1 MPTLAPALSSFAEKT
16 SAGLLSTLSSLSAAT
31 VRSRREAP
39 GTSFGETLA
48 KLAEKQQARK
58 TPDSA
63 DRAATVPAPGP
74 AADLE
79 EPGRSP
85 RQGEPTETA
94 AESQVA
100 ASGDPPPRPP
110 DESSA
115 QPAAPLAQEL
125 PPRPP
130 DESSA
135 QPAAPLAQELPPGV
149 AFASR
154 TREQGADVSALT
166 QPRDQAL
173 NRESGPS
180 QPLASALTQPREQAL
195 NPESGPPQPLASD
208 LLPAAPAGRDRRMVD
223 RSSSRT
229 SREKESASTLSPA
242 AARALQVDAA
252 VRLENATGQP
262 PLAQIGLRAGGGQA
276 FGHGVV
282 VTQPGEDLVQPH
294 PVTAAEPSDRFSARI
309 VRGLSAMVNQ
319 RGGVMNM
326 RLDPPDLGA
335 LRVQMTIA
343 RGVVTAEFQAT
354 TQQAQALLE
363 RGLTGLRAA
372 LESQGL
378 TVERLS
384 VQLAAPASPQATR
397 EEAPNQHGH
406 QPQRDQ
412 AGDDRPEGKDHE
424 GRDRGED
431 GRGDQ
436 PEALLTPES
445 LRGADAPSGVNRS

>member
-1 MPTLAPALSSFAEKT
+1 MPTLVPALNSFAEKT

-85 RQGEPTETA
+85 RQGEATETA
-94 AESQVA
+94 AETQVA

-125 PPRPP
+125 PP
-130 DESSA
+130 
-135 QPAAPLAQELPPGV
+135 GV

-154 TREQGADVSALT
+154 TLRLGAD
-166 QPRDQAL
+166 
-173 NRESGPS
+173 
-180 QPLASALTQPREQAL
+180 ASALTQPREQAL
-195 NPESGPPQPLASD
+195 NPESGPPQPLASALTQPRD
-208 LLPAAPAGRDRRMVD
+208 QAANPESGPPQPLASELLPAAPAGRDRRMVD

-229 SREKESASTLSPA
+229 SGEKESASTLSPA
-242 AARALQVDAA
+242 AARAMAVDAA

-294 PVTAAEPSDRFSARI
+294 PVAAAEPSDRFSARI

-378 TVERLS
+378 TVERLT
-384 VQLAAPASPQATR
+384 VQLASPASPQATR

-412 AGDDRPEGKDHE
+412 AGDDRPGGKGDE

-436 PEALLTPES
+436 PEALLTPEG
-445 LRGADAPSGVNRS
+445 LRGPYAPSGADRS

>member
-1 MPTLAPALSSFAEKT
+1 MPTLVPALNSFAQKT
-16 SAGLLSTLSSLSAAT
+16 SASLLSTLSLLSAAT

-39 GTSFGETLA
+39 GTSFGDTFA
-48 KLAEKQQARK
+48 KLAEKQQAQK
-58 TPDSA
+58 TRDSA
-63 DRAATVPAPGP
+63 DQAATGRAPGP

-79 EPGRSP
+79 ERGRPP
-85 RQGEPTETA
+85 RRGEPTETA
-94 AESQVA
+94 AES
-100 ASGDPPPRPP
+100 P
-110 DESSA
+110 A
-115 QPAAPLAQEL
+115 QPAAPIAQ
-125 PPRPP
+125 
-130 DESSA
+130 D
-135 QPAAPLAQELPPGV
+135 LPPGV
-149 AFASR
+149 ALASR
-154 TREQGADVSALT
+154 TLERGADASTLT
-166 QPRDQAL
+166 QTRDQA
-173 NRESGPS
+173 G
-180 QPLASALTQPREQAL
+180 
-195 NPESGPPQPLASD
+195 NPGSGPPQPLASD
-208 LLPAAPAGRDRRMVD
+208 LLPAAPAGRDRRTVD

-229 SREKESASTLSPA
+229 SGEKESASTLSPA

-282 VTQPGEDLVQPH
+282 VTQPPEVLVQPH
-294 PVTAAEPSDRFSARI
+294 SVAAAEPSDRFSARI

-343 RGVVTAEFQAT
+343 RGVVTAEFQVT

-384 VQLAAPASPQATR
+384 VQLASPASPQATR

-406 QPQRDQ
+406 QSQRDQ
-412 AGDDRPEGKDHE
+412 AGDDRPGGKGDE

-436 PEALLTPES
+436 PEALLTPEG
-445 LRGADAPSGVNRS
+445 LHGASAPSGVNRS

>member
-1 MPTLAPALSSFAEKT
+1 MPTLVPALNSFAQKT
-16 SAGLLSTLSSLSAAT
+16 SASLLSTLSLLSAAT
-31 VRSRREAP
+31 VRSHREAP
-39 GTSFGETLA
+39 GTSFGDTFA

-58 TPDSA
+58 TRDSA
-63 DRAATVPAPGP
+63 DEAATGRAPGP

-79 EPGRSP
+79 ERGRSP

-94 AESQVA
+94 AES
-100 ASGDPPPRPP
+100 P
-110 DESSA
+110 A
-115 QPAAPLAQEL
+115 QPAAPIAQ
-125 PPRPP
+125 
-130 DESSA
+130 D
-135 QPAAPLAQELPPGV
+135 LPPGV
-149 AFASR
+149 ALASR
-154 TREQGADVSALT
+154 TLERGADASTLT
-166 QPRDQAL
+166 QTRDQA
-173 NRESGPS
+173 G
-180 QPLASALTQPREQAL
+180 

-208 LLPAAPAGRDRRMVD
+208 LLPAAPAGRDRRTVD

-229 SREKESASTLSPA
+229 SGEKESASTLSPA

-282 VTQPGEDLVQPH
+282 VTQPPEVLVQPH
-294 PVTAAEPSDRFSARI
+294 SVAAAEPSDRFSARI

-343 RGVVTAEFQAT
+343 RGVVTAEFQVT

-384 VQLAAPASPQATR
+384 VQLASPASPQATR

-412 AGDDRPEGKDHE
+412 AGDDRPGGKGDE

-436 PEALLTPES
+436 PEALLTPEG
-445 LRGADAPSGVNRS
+445 LHGASAPSGVNRS

>member
-1 MPTLAPALSSFAEKT
+1 MPTLVPALNSFAEKT
-16 SAGLLSTLSSLSAAT
+16 SASLLSTPSSLSGAT
-31 VRSRREAP
+31 VRSHREAP
-39 GTSFGETLA
+39 GTSFGDTFA

-58 TPDSA
+58 TRDSA
-63 DRAATVPAPGP
+63 DEAATGRAPGP

-94 AESQVA
+94 AES
-100 ASGDPPPRPP
+100 P
-110 DESSA
+110 A
-115 QPAAPLAQEL
+115 QPAAPIAQ
-125 PPRPP
+125 
-130 DESSA
+130 D
-135 QPAAPLAQELPPGV
+135 LPPGV
-149 AFASR
+149 ALASR
-154 TREQGADVSALT
+154 TLERGADASTLT
-166 QPRDQAL
+166 QTRDQA
-173 NRESGPS
+173 G
-180 QPLASALTQPREQAL
+180 
-195 NPESGPPQPLASD
+195 NPGSGPPQPLASD
-208 LLPAAPAGRDRRMVD
+208 LLPAAPAGRDRRTVD

-229 SREKESASTLSPA
+229 SGEKESASTLSPA

-282 VTQPGEDLVQPH
+282 VTQPGEDLVQPNS
-294 PVTAAEPSDRFSARI
+294 VAAAEPSDRFSARI

-343 RGVVTAEFQAT
+343 RGVVTAEFQVT

-384 VQLAAPASPQATR
+384 VQLASPASPQATR

-406 QPQRDQ
+406 QSQRDQ
-412 AGDDRPEGKDHE
+412 AGDDRPGGKGDE

-436 PEALLTPES
+436 PEALLTPEG
-445 LRGADAPSGVNRS
+445 LHGASAPLGVNRS

>member
-1 MPTLAPALSSFAEKT
+1 MPTLVPALNSFAQKT
-16 SAGLLSTLSSLSAAT
+16 SASLLSTLSLLSAAT

-39 GTSFGETLA
+39 GTSFGDTFA

-58 TPDSA
+58 TRDSA
-63 DRAATVPAPGP
+63 DEAATGRAPGP

-79 EPGRSP
+79 ERGRSP

-94 AESQVA
+94 AES
-100 ASGDPPPRPP
+100 P
-110 DESSA
+110 A
-115 QPAAPLAQEL
+115 QPAAPIAQ
-125 PPRPP
+125 
-130 DESSA
+130 D
-135 QPAAPLAQELPPGV
+135 LPPGV
-149 AFASR
+149 ALASR
-154 TREQGADVSALT
+154 TLERGADASTLT
-166 QPRDQAL
+166 QTRDQA
-173 NRESGPS
+173 G
-180 QPLASALTQPREQAL
+180 
-195 NPESGPPQPLASD
+195 NPGSGPPQPLASD
-208 LLPAAPAGRDRRMVD
+208 LLPAAPAGRDRRTVD

-229 SREKESASTLSPA
+229 SGEKESASTLSPA

-282 VTQPGEDLVQPH
+282 VTQPPEVLVQPH
-294 PVTAAEPSDRFSARI
+294 SVAAAEPSDRFSARI

-343 RGVVTAEFQAT
+343 RGVVTAEFQVT

-384 VQLAAPASPQATR
+384 VQLASPASPQATR

-406 QPQRDQ
+406 QSQRDQ
-412 AGDDRPEGKDHE
+412 AGDDRPGGKGDE

-436 PEALLTPES
+436 PEALLTPEG
-445 LRGADAPSGVNRS
+445 LHGASAPSGVNRS

>member
-1 MPTLAPALSSFAEKT
+1 MPTLVPALNSFAQKT
-16 SAGLLSTLSSLSAAT
+16 SASLLSTLSLLSAAT

-39 GTSFGETLA
+39 GTSFGDTFA

-58 TPDSA
+58 TRDSA
-63 DRAATVPAPGP
+63 DEAATGRAPGP

-79 EPGRSP
+79 ERGRSP

-94 AESQVA
+94 AES
-100 ASGDPPPRPP
+100 P
-110 DESSA
+110 A
-115 QPAAPLAQEL
+115 QPAAPIAQ
-125 PPRPP
+125 
-130 DESSA
+130 D
-135 QPAAPLAQELPPGV
+135 LPPGV
-149 AFASR
+149 ALASR
-154 TREQGADVSALT
+154 TLERGADASTLT
-166 QPRDQAL
+166 QTRDQA
-173 NRESGPS
+173 G
-180 QPLASALTQPREQAL
+180 
-195 NPESGPPQPLASD
+195 NPGSGPPQPLASD
-208 LLPAAPAGRDRRMVD
+208 LLPAAPAGRDRRTVD

-229 SREKESASTLSPA
+229 SGEKESASTLSPA

-282 VTQPGEDLVQPH
+282 VTQPPEVLVQPH
-294 PVTAAEPSDRFSARI
+294 SVAAAEPSDRFSARI

-343 RGVVTAEFQAT
+343 RGVVTAEFQVT

-384 VQLAAPASPQATR
+384 VQLASPASPQATR

-406 QPQRDQ
+406 QSQRDQ
-412 AGDDRPEGKDHE
+412 AGDDRPGGKGDE

-436 PEALLTPES
+436 PEALLTPEG
-445 LRGADAPSGVNRS
+445 LHGASAPLGVNRS

>member
-1 MPTLAPALSSFAEKT
+1 MPTLVPALNSFAEKT
-16 SAGLLSTLSSLSAAT
+16 SASLLSTPSSLSAAT
-31 VRSRREAP
+31 VRSHREAP
-39 GTSFGETLA
+39 GTSFGDTFA

-58 TPDSA
+58 TRDSA
-63 DRAATVPAPGP
+63 DEAATGRAPGP

-85 RQGEPTETA
+85 RSGEPTETA
-94 AESQVA
+94 ESPVA
-100 ASGDPPPRPP
+100 TASGDPAPRQPA
-110 DESSA
+110 ESSA
-115 QPAAPLAQEL
+115 QPAAPLAQ
-125 PPRPP
+125 
-130 DESSA
+130 D
-135 QPAAPLAQELPPGV
+135 LPPGV

-154 TREQGADVSALT
+154 TLKLGAD
-166 QPRDQAL
+166 
-173 NRESGPS
+173 
-180 QPLASALTQPREQAL
+180 ASALTQPREQAL

-208 LLPAAPAGRDRRMVD
+208 LLPAAPAGRDRRTVD

-229 SREKESASTLSPA
+229 SGEKESASTLSPA

-262 PLAQIGLRAGGGQA
+262 PLAHLGLRAGGGQA

-282 VTQPGEDLVQPH
+282 VTQPPEVLVQPH
-294 PVTAAEPSDRFSARI
+294 SVAAAEPSDRFSARI

-343 RGVVTAEFQAT
+343 RGVVTAEFQVT

-384 VQLAAPASPQATR
+384 VQLASPASPQATR

-412 AGDDRPEGKDHE
+412 AGDDRPRGKGDE

-436 PEALLTPES
+436 PEALLTPEG
-445 LRGADAPSGVNRS
+445 LHGASAPSGVNRS

>member
-1 MPTLAPALSSFAEKT
+1 MPTLVPALNSFAQKT
-16 SAGLLSTLSSLSAAT
+16 SASLLSTLSLLSAAT

-39 GTSFGETLA
+39 GTSFGDTFA

-58 TPDSA
+58 TRDSA
-63 DRAATVPAPGP
+63 DEAATGRAPGP

-79 EPGRSP
+79 ERGRSP

-94 AESQVA
+94 AES
-100 ASGDPPPRPP
+100 P
-110 DESSA
+110 A
-115 QPAAPLAQEL
+115 QPAAPIAQ
-125 PPRPP
+125 
-130 DESSA
+130 D
-135 QPAAPLAQELPPGV
+135 LPPGV
-149 AFASR
+149 ALASR
-154 TREQGADVSALT
+154 TLERGADASTLT
-166 QPRDQAL
+166 QTRDQA
-173 NRESGPS
+173 G
-180 QPLASALTQPREQAL
+180 

-208 LLPAAPAGRDRRMVD
+208 LLPAAPAGRDRRTVD

-229 SREKESASTLSPA
+229 SGEKESASTLSPA

-282 VTQPGEDLVQPH
+282 VTQPPEVLVQPH
-294 PVTAAEPSDRFSARI
+294 SVAAAEPSDRFSARI

-343 RGVVTAEFQAT
+343 RGVVTAEFQVT

-384 VQLAAPASPQATR
+384 VQLASPASPQATR

-412 AGDDRPEGKDHE
+412 AGDDRPGGKGDE

-436 PEALLTPES
+436 PEALLTPEG
-445 LRGADAPSGVNRS
+445 LHGASAPSGVNRS